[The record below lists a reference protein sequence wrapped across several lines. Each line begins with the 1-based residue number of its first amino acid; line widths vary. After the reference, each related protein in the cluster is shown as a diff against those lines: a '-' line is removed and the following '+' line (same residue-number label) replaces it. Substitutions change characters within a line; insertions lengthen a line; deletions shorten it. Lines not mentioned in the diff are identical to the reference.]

1 MAISFRELP
10 APVQAIAYL
19 ALAGVIVVAGEYVPG
34 LPITQVRMERAND
47 TAQLANLDKEVTAL
61 QVFERQKGQ
70 LTAEIEAM
78 QKELETLKTIVPD
91 EKQVD
96 EFIKAMSESARASSI
111 SIRRL
116 TAKPIEPKE
125 YFYEVPFEVAVDGPY
140 FQVVDFFTRLSRLS
154 RIINVADIT
163 FATPSSQYQGGPAP
177 PPFPMRPGTTVFGTF
192 MATTYFTGGPA
203 GPPPKTG
210 KPGAPAPGKR

>member
-19 ALAGVIVVAGEYVPG
+19 ALAALIFVAGEYVPG
-34 LPITQVRMERAND
+34 LPIQQVRSD
-47 TAQLANLDKEVTAL
+47 LDNAKKQDASLQTEVKAL

-78 QKELETLKTIVPD
+78 QKELDTLKTIVPD
-91 EKQVD
+91 DKQVD
-96 EFIKAMSESARASSI
+96 EFIKALSDSARASSI
-111 SIRRL
+111 SLRRL
-116 TAKPIEPKE
+116 TAKPIEPKD

-154 RIINVADIT
+154 RIINVSDIT
-163 FATPSSQYQGGPAP
+163 FAGPHSEYVGGPP
-177 PPFPMRPGTTVFGTF
+177 LPPFPMRPGTTVYGTF
-192 MATTYFTGGPA
+192 MAKTYFTGGSE
-203 GPPPKTG
+203 GPG
-210 KPGAPAPGKR
+210 KPGQKPGAGPAKR

>member
-19 ALAGVIVVAGEYVPG
+19 ALAAVIFVAGEYVPG
-34 LPITQVRMERAND
+34 LPIQQVRADRDN
-47 TAQLANLDKEVTAL
+47 AQTQLNNLNKEVTAL

-78 QKELETLKTIVPD
+78 QKELDTLKTIVPD

-96 EFIKAMSESARASSI
+96 EFIKALSDSARASSV
-111 SIRRL
+111 SLRRL
-116 TAKPIEPKE
+116 TAKPIEPKD

-140 FQVVDFFTRLSRLS
+140 YQVVDFFTRLSRLS
-154 RIINVADIT
+154 RIINVSDII
-163 FATPSSQYQGGPAP
+163 FAGPHAEWVGGPP
-177 PPFPMRPGTTVFGTF
+177 LPPFPMRPGTTVYGTF
-192 MATTYFTGGPA
+192 MAKTYFTGGA
-203 GPPPKTG
+203 QAPPKPG
-210 KPGAPAPGKR
+210 QKPGAVPGRR